1 LNLVLHGL
9 KTAYLVTRG
18 LVEGPIFLSLV
29 EPLYFTGKRITDL
42 NFEGLAVRDLVFIG
56 EGVRELDFNGLAY
69 SEISFAG
76 TMQ

>member
-1 LNLVLHGL
+1 MNLVLHGL

-29 EPLYFTGKRITDL
+29 EPLYFTGKRITAL
-42 NFEGLAVRDLVFIG
+42 NFEGLAIRDLAFTG
-56 EGVRELDFNGLAY
+56 RGVKELDFNGLAY

>member
-29 EPLYFTGKRITDL
+29 EPLYFTGKRVTDL
-42 NFEGLAVRDLVFIG
+42 NFEGLAVRELLFTSKSI
-56 EGVRELDFNGLAY
+56 RELDFSGLAY
-69 SEISFAG
+69 SEINFAG